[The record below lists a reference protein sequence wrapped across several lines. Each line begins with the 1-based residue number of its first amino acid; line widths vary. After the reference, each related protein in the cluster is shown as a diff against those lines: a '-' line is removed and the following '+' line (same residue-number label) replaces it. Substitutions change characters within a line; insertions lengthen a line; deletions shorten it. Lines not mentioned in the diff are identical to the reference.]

1 MDETLRLRLG
11 ELLAG
16 LDRAFVERETHARM
30 TLLSLLAGHHVLLLG
45 PPGTAKS
52 LLARAVC
59 RAFADATYFEYLL
72 TRFTH
77 PDELFGPVSIPGLKD
92 EDYRRLT
99 EGFLPRAQIAFVDEI
114 FKANSAILNSLLTL
128 VNERV
133 FHHGRHRDPAPL
145 VGLIGASN
153 EAPDPEGGLGALYD
167 RFLVRLDVPPIHDA
181 DGFLAVCLG
190 DLEGFDPPA
199 ASRLTTADIAA
210 VREAASRVT
219 VPAPVRE
226 QLVSLRD
233 GLRAAAVGASDRR
246 WRQALELVRVAAA
259 TSGRDAV
266 GPSDLLLLQHCFGD
280 PSDSAS
286 EVRPVIRRALEA
298 LVRPPSTTAI
308 ARRWSEL
315 AETEAGPRFEGAV
328 TARLGALDAFEVE
341 LGAAADALDGQRDSV
356 VAEAEASPWVVGV
369 PARLVAGFVGARR
382 ELSRY
387 ADALARYRTRLR
399 SIDLYDEVIPRARH
413 AQLSSVGHGDMTRF
427 DGRRPPLWISRPGAP
442 AEDWIPVSR
451 DGLLLQEQRAAI
463 AGTIHRE
470 VVDRT
475 LAAGEPVTA
484 DVRWDR
490 DVRHLG
496 LDNELLYHLLQPHG
510 GDGVLE
516 VDLGGDGDAERALR
530 TLVEWLRG
538 VGIRRLPAPPAL
550 DD

>member
-1 MDETLRLRLG
+1 MDDSLSARLRD
-11 ELLAG
+11 LLAG
-16 LDRAFVERETHARM
+16 LDRAFVERETHARA
-30 TLLSLLAGHHVLLLG
+30 TLLALLSGQHVLLLG

-59 RAFADATYFEYLL
+59 AAFADADYFEYLL

-99 EGFLPRAQIAFVDEI
+99 EGFLPRAQIAFIDEI

-133 FHHGRHRDPAPL
+133 FHHGRHRDPVPL

-153 EAPDPEGGLGALYD
+153 EVPDPEGGLGALYD

-190 DLEGFDPPA
+190 ELEAFDPPRA
-199 ASRLTTADIAA
+199 QRLTPADLNAIRDAARRVHVPEAVRDQLVAIRDALRGAA
-210 VREAASRVT
+210 V
-219 VPAPVRE
+219 
-226 QLVSLRD
+226 D
-233 GLRAAAVGASDRR
+233 ASDRR
-246 WRQALELVRVAAA
+246 WRQALDLLRVAAV

-266 GPSDLLLLQHCFGD
+266 GAADLLLLQHCFGD
-280 PSDSAS
+280 PTDSPSA
-286 EVRPVIRRALEA
+286 VRPILRRALEE
-298 LVRPPSTTAI
+298 LVRPASAD
-308 ARRWSEL
+308 AVAHAWAGL
-315 AETEAGPRFEGAV
+315 ADADEGPRFEGAV

-341 LGAAADALDGQRDSV
+341 LRRATDGLDAQRDAI
-356 VAEAEASPWVVGV
+356 VAEAETSPWVVGV

-387 ADALARYRTRLR
+387 ADALARYRASLR
-399 SIDLYDEVIPRARH
+399 SIDLYNEVIPRARH
-413 AQLSSVGHGDMTRF
+413 AQLSSVGHGDRTRY

-451 DGLLLQEQRAAI
+451 DGLLLQDQRAAI
-463 AGTIHRE
+463 AGAVHRDL
-470 VVDRT
+470 VDRT
-475 LAAGEPVTA
+475 LAAGEPMTA

-490 DVRHLG
+490 DVVHLA
-496 LDNELLYHLLQPHG
+496 LDNELLFHLLQPP
-510 GDGVLE
+510 GDGRASAPPELA
-516 VDLGGDGDAERALR
+516 GDPEAERALE

-538 VGIRRLPAPPAL
+538 VGLRRLPAPPAL
-550 DD
+550 